1 MILKDDKDID
11 KKKKSVSLTLIKSN
25 KQWMKRLKFSNTKDE
40 IIKLIYET
48 KLIICVFF
56 KG

>member
-1 MILKDDKDID
+1 
-11 KKKKSVSLTLIKSN
+11 
-25 KQWMKRLKFSNTKDE
+25 MKRLKFSNTKDE